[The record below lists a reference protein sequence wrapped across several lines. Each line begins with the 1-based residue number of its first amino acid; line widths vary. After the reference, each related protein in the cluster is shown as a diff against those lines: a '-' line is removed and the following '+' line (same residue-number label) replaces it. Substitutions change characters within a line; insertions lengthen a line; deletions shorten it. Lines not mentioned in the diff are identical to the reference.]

1 MELDRALDLK
11 GQIALVTGG
20 SRGIGRAVVL
30 GLGRLGA
37 EVVINYRGNQ
47 PAAEATLQQ
56 LLAEGGRGRICPFDI
71 AQEGQ
76 VEEAVKKIVDQNK
89 KIDILVNNAGVTS
102 DNLLVRLKGEDWDR
116 VLGVNLRGTAHC
128 TKAVC
133 RVMIRE
139 RYGRIV
145 NMTSVVG
152 QIGNAGQSAYAASK
166 AGIIGFTKAM
176 ARELASRGI
185 TVNAVAPGF
194 IDTEMTAKL
203 PAKLQEEFLHS
214 IPLGR
219 FGTCED
225 VADAVSFLVGRGAGY
240 ITGQVINVNGGL
252 FM

>member
-1 MELDRALDLK
+1 LELDRALDLK

-47 PAAEATLQQ
+47 AAAEATLQQ